1 MMTGWLRVMAG
12 ALLSLGTTAW
22 AQEPPETPEGGFKGF
37 AIMGEN
43 PLSAGETA
51 ALLAPLLRQQPS
63 AQVLEQA
70 AVRLERALHDRGYV
84 HYRVVLPVQAP
95 SDTISLNVLRR
106 TVSRVEFVGVGA
118 SVDEA
123 ALRAALPELQERAS
137 PNAQRLA
144 RELAIAQ
151 RNPSR
156 QMEVDWVPDAAT
168 DTVTARVR
176 VQESRPWSLGASW
189 SNAGTRETG
198 RDRLHVGASHH
209 DVLGGGELLSVAYTT
224 SADRPSR
231 VSQIG
236 VRAEVPFPAWGGV
249 LQAQHFRSD
258 VVGRFGVDR
267 PDRGLAG
274 FDSTGPGHETRLGYA
289 YHVGHRSV
297 GRQSYWQVAI
307 DDKRFEASDLEGQ
320 PQATGVRRSRP
331 LSLEYAARSATGVT
345 QWSYEIGFAANVAR
359 GEGNDLTAYRT
370 ENAEIETTHWKV
382 WRAALDATTEW
393 GEGWQGLARLHA
405 QYSPDLLLAGEAF
418 GLGGIGSIRGVP
430 DRALYG
436 DSGWAATLEGRTP
449 PLWQGLRL
457 LAFIDTGAVYSD
469 LTDSPVRRRKDRL
482 TSVGLGVRYAHA
494 NGASLR
500 ADYGRVVTGS
510 RADAG
515 ANPTAP
521 TQGDDKLHVNVSLAF

>member
-1 MMTGWLRVMAG
+1 MVTGWLKLVAG
-12 ALLSLGTTAW
+12 AALSLGTAAW
-22 AQEPPETPEGGFKGF
+22 AQEQPDASEEGFKGF

-63 AQVLEQA
+63 PQVLEQA
-70 AVRLERALHDRGYV
+70 AARLERALHGRGYV
-84 HYRVVLPVQAP
+84 HYRVVLPAQTL

-106 TVSRVEFVGVGA
+106 TISRVEFVGAGGPF
-118 SVDEA
+118 DEGG
-123 ALRAALPELQERAS
+123 LRAALPELQERTS
-137 PNAQRLA
+137 PNARRLA
-144 RELAIAQ
+144 RELSIAQ

-156 QMEVDWVPDAAT
+156 QMEVDWLPDASP
-168 DTVTARVR
+168 DTVTARVL
-176 VQESRPWSLGASW
+176 VQESRPWSVGTSW

-209 DVLGGGELLSVAYTT
+209 DLLGGGELLSAVYTT
-224 SADRPSR
+224 SPDRPSR
-231 VSQIG
+231 VSQMG
-236 VRAEVPFPAWGGV
+236 VHAELPFPAWGGIM
-249 LQAQHFRSD
+249 LAQHFRSD

-267 PDRGLAG
+267 PDRGLVG
-274 FDSTGPGHETRLGYA
+274 FDATGPGRETRLGYA
-289 YHVGHRSV
+289 HHVGHRSA
-297 GRQSYWQVAI
+297 GRQSYWQVAL

-320 PQATGVRRSRP
+320 PQASGLRRTRP
-331 LSLEYAARSATGVT
+331 LSLGYAARSVTAVT
-345 QWSYEIGFAANVAR
+345 QWSYEIEFAANVAR
-359 GEGNDLTAYRT
+359 GEGNDLAAYRT

-393 GEGWQGLARLHA
+393 GDGWQGVARLHG

-418 GLGGIGSIRGVP
+418 GLGGVGSVRGTP

-436 DSGWAATLEGRTP
+436 DSGWSATLEGRTP

-457 LAFIDTGAVYSD
+457 LAFIDTGVVHSD
-469 LTDSPVRRRKDRL
+469 LSDSPVRRRKDRL
-482 TSVGLGVRYAHA
+482 TSVGLGVRYGHA
-494 NGASLR
+494 SGASLR